1 MSYIGDYLEAYE
13 KLDEHNK
20 KSENILKEYDRIIK
34 ETNSII
40 ENNIKECLEK
50 IKSIRNKSDNNKNE
64 SEDDESYDE
73 SYEENYEEIK
83 NLRKR
88 LNNLKSGLPYPHG
101 NGIFGF
107 AVVLHEAANN
117 INEKWENFIWIRTIM
132 GYKKVYPKYA
142 IDYIEYKKD
151 VATSSNY
158 MKDIINQLYAQK
170 KDPNEIFYDEWLEI
184 LKSYLKENSISIDN
198 TVIFRPPLH
207 RILCKDREDD
217 VNYYRFTKEDIEF
230 TQTDEEAEEEHQ
242 IWLSLLKKDEDC
254 SL

>member
-1 MSYIGDYLEAYE
+1 MSYIGDYLEAFE

-50 IKSIRNKSDNNKNE
+50 IKSLRIKPNNDENNR
-64 SEDDESYDE
+64 DDESNDE
-73 SYEENYEEIK
+73 SDDESNEENYEEIM
-83 NLRKR
+83 NLRKK

-107 AVVLHEAANN
+107 AMVLHEAANN
-117 INEKWENFIWIRTIM
+117 INEKWEHYIWIRTIM
-132 GYKKVYPKYA
+132 GYKRVYPEYA
-142 IDYIEYKKD
+142 INYIEYKKD
-151 VATSSNY
+151 VATSSKY
-158 MKDIINQLYAQK
+158 MRDIIDNLYSQK
-170 KDPNEIFYDEWLEI
+170 KDPNEIFYDDWLEI
-184 LKSYLKENSISIDN
+184 IKSYLNEKSITIDN
-198 TVIFRPPLH
+198 SVVFRPPYH

-230 TQTDEEAEEEHQ
+230 SQTDEEAEEEHQ
-242 IWLSLLKKDEDC
+242 ICLSILKKDDN
-254 SL
+254 

>member
-1 MSYIGDYLEAYE
+1 MSYIGDYLEAFE

-34 ETNSII
+34 EKNTII
-40 ENNIKECLEK
+40 DNNIKECLEK
-50 IKSIRNKSDNNKNE
+50 IKSLRNKSDNKEE
-64 SEDDESYDE
+64 SEDEFDDE

-117 INEKWENFIWIRTIM
+117 INEKWEHFMWIRTIM

-170 KDPNEIFYDEWLEI
+170 KDPNEIFYDDWLEI
-184 LKSYLKENSISIDN
+184 IKSYLKENSITIDN
-198 TVIFRPPLH
+198 TIVFRPPLH

-230 TQTDEEAEEEHQ
+230 SQTDEEAEEEHQ
-242 IWLSLLKKDEDC
+242 IWLSLLKKNEDC